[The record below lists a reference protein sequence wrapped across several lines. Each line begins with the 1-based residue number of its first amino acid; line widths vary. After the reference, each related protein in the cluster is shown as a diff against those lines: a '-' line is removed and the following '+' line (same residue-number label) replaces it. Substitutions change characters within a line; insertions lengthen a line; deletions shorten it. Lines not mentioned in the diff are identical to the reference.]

1 MVGVCPLEFP
11 PVPPVS
17 PSLARTEEV
26 AEGVLGSISSLVQE
40 TNAIADNKKHERIT
54 ILFIRFDLKIRHRK
68 GGSIMKSKILDKECF
83 LKSPLDYYYWEVK
96 CIKQLIQNLYFPD
109 KPNPLFSYTFF

>member
-1 MVGVCPLEFP
+1 M
-11 PVPPVS
+11 
-17 PSLARTEEV
+17 V

-68 GGSIMKSKILDKECF
+68 GVPIKKSKL
-83 LKSPLDYYYWEVK
+83 VG
-96 CIKQLIQNLYFPD
+96 
-109 KPNPLFSYTFF
+109 

>member
-11 PVPPVS
+11 PVPS
-17 PSLARTEEV
+17 PSSARTEV
-26 AEGVLGSISSLVQE
+26 LAEGELGSISSLVQE

-68 GGSIMKSKILDKECF
+68 GGSIIKSKILDKECF
-83 LKSPLDYYYWEVK
+83 LKSPLD
-96 CIKQLIQNLYFPD
+96 
-109 KPNPLFSYTFF
+109 